1 MSQCPNLPA
10 IIPGARRREERVE
23 RTERGV
29 HGAYHTQILGQSGA
43 RRGLKA
49 GRPAIDQAHSAY
61 LGAEWS
67 GSADRRRAFGGLIGA
82 CA

>member
-1 MSQCPNLPA
+1 MSHCPNLPA
-10 IIPGARRREERVE
+10 IIPTARRREKRPD
-23 RTERGV
+23 RGV
-29 HGAYHTQILGQSGA
+29 HGAYSAQLLGQSGA

-67 GSADRRRAFGGLIGA
+67 GSADRRRAFGGLMGA
-82 CA
+82 RA

>member
-1 MSQCPNLPA
+1 MSQYPNLPA
-10 IIPGARRREERVE
+10 IVPTARRREERS
-23 RTERGV
+23 ERGL
-29 HGAYHTQILGQSGA
+29 HGAYYTQLLGQSGA

-67 GSADRRRAFGGLIGA
+67 GSADRRQGFGRLVGA

>member
-1 MSQCPNLPA
+1 MSQYPNLPA
-10 IIPGARRREERVE
+10 IIPTARRRDERVE
-23 RTERGV
+23 RGERGV
-29 HGAYHTQILGQSGA
+29 HGAYHTQVLGQSGA

-67 GSADRRRAFGGLIGA
+67 GSADRRRGFGGLIGA